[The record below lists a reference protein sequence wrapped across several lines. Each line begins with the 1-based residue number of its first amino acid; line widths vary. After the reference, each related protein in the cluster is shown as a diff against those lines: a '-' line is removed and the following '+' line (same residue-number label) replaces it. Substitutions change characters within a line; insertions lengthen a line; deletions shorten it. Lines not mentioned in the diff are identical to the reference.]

1 MEVLKLAATSHGGLV
16 LDLGGLVFK
25 GALTSPPPHVMALS
39 CAGTVIRNGVLEL
52 PNAAGLLIEAQ
63 DCRMEGVVIKGPGIT
78 SLLGEC
84 AAVIFAFLV

>member
-25 GALTSPPPHVMALS
+25 GALTGPPPHMLVLS
-39 CAGTVIRNGVLEL
+39 CAGTVICNGVLEL
-52 PNAAGLLIEAQ
+52 PNDAGLLIEAP
-63 DCRMEGVVIKGPGIT
+63 DCRMESVVIKGPGIA

-84 AAVIFAFLV
+84 CSVRIDC